1 MKMSLEAY
9 RVNKG
14 MTQRDLAKAL
24 GVSPQTILN
33 WEHGKGLDVPRLVKM
48 CAFYGIEV
56 SDVDFTPFLC
66 PESLTK

>member
-1 MKMSLEAY
+1 MKMTLEAY

-14 MTQRDLAKAL
+14 MSQRELGKAL

-48 CAFYGIEV
+48 CEFYGIGLE
-56 SDVDFTPFLC
+56 DVDITPFLR
-66 PESLTK
+66 P